1 MEGVNEDF
9 VVQDTTRQLFGANPN
24 PFDVPITVRLDGI
37 ALEPAEG
44 FTLSLNP
51 TNPTAMAIFATVTA
65 CLFVIP
71 EISVVIRDLESK
83 KCL

>member
-9 VVQDTTRQLFGANPN
+9 VVQDTSHMLFGANPD
-24 PFDVPITVRLDGI
+24 PFDVPVTVRVDGI

-44 FTLSLNP
+44 FTLSIQP
-51 TNPTAMAIFATVTA
+51 VNPTAMAIFAGGTLG
-65 CLFVIP
+65 LFVIP
-71 EISVVIRDLESK
+71 DISVVIQDLESK